1 MDAMIFVVC
10 GPSGCGKSTL
20 IGRVLARHP
29 DLRFSISHTTRPRR
43 KGERDGRE
51 YHFVSGAAFG
61 RMIARGLF
69 VEWAVVHG
77 CHYGTSKAE
86 VEAKGKRSD
95 LVLDV
100 DVQGARSLR
109 ALIKDAVSIFV
120 LPPRYTELRKRLFAR
135 GLDDPGAI
143 RARLADAR
151 REIRHYREF
160 DYIVINDDLAAA
172 AGELE
177 AVILGQR
184 CRRQAREKAIRPILR
199 GFRAGKGK

>member
-1 MDAMIFVVC
+1 MIFVVC

-29 DLRFSISHTTRPRR
+29 DLRFSVSHTTRPRR

-51 YHFVSGAAFG
+51 YHFVSRAAFE
-61 RMIARGLF
+61 RMIVRGRF
-69 VEWAVVHG
+69 VEWAVVYG

-86 VEAKGKRSD
+86 VEAKGKRGD

-100 DVQGARSLR
+100 DVQGARSIR
-109 ALIKDAVSIFV
+109 ARFKDAVSLFV
-120 LPPRYTELRKRLFAR
+120 LPPRYAELRKRLFAR
-135 GLDDPGAI
+135 GLDDPGTI
-143 RARLADAR
+143 RARLANAR

-160 DYIVINDDLAAA
+160 DYIVINDDLNAAV
-172 AGELE
+172 GEFE

-184 CRRQAREKAIRPILR
+184 CRRRAREGAIRPILQS
-199 GFRAGKGK
+199 FRAGKGK